1 MRAAGKEAPL
11 ADVRM
16 KPAFEALLYNIGKW
30 VYLADAWEDRER
42 DARTGAYNV
51 FNVTGAEAERAGF
64 LMHYSI
70 HEAIKAYELLDIA
83 VNREI
88 LVIFC
93 MMAVLHER
101 RSCWEES
108 MNNPYKVL
116 GVSEGASQEEIRAAY
131 LKLVKKYHPDKYTD
145 TDLKE
150 LANEKLVEINEAYEA
165 LTKKNGSTQA
175 SGSGAGAYSNYG
187 YSGQGSTYS
196 GPNAADFARARAFIN
211 QNNLQAAKQ
220 VLDTISV
227 RNAEWYYLYGIIYLR
242 QGWYDKANDYI
253 SRAYHQE
260 PGNAEYANAYKTL
273 RTTGNPYTRQASGY
287 DSSCSG
293 CDVCSGLLCADCC
306 CECMG
311 GDLIRC
317 C

>member
-1 MRAAGKEAPL
+1 
-11 ADVRM
+11 
-16 KPAFEALLYNIGKW
+16 
-30 VYLADAWEDRER
+30 
-42 DARTGAYNV
+42 
-51 FNVTGAEAERAGF
+51 
-64 LMHYSI
+64 
-70 HEAIKAYELLDIA
+70 
-83 VNREI
+83 
-88 LVIFC
+88 
-93 MMAVLHER
+93 
-101 RSCWEES
+101 

-116 GVSEGASQEEIRAAY
+116 GVSEDASQEEIRTAY

-175 SGSGAGAYSNYG
+175 SGSGAYSNYG
-187 YSGQGSTYS
+187 
-196 GPNAADFARARAFIN
+196 FIN

-242 QGWYDKANDYI
+242 QGWYDRANEYI

-260 PGNAEYANAYKTL
+260 PGNPEYANAYNTL
-273 RTTGNPYTRQASGY
+273 RTTGSPYTRPSAGY

-311 GDLIRC
+311 GDLLRC